1 MKTTQPCLRIE
12 WKDGNTRALPS
23 NGLET
28 RKPWG
33 VFQWRRRDPAVRVES
48 MTESRME
55 PKTGPDESH
64 LARTE
69 NRQLKE
75 TIGALRDEL
84 ERMRFE
90 KEQGVQQAVAAANDE
105 IVQLKATVT
114 ALRDG
119 LERMRFEKEQGVQQ
133 AVADANDEIVQLKA
147 TVTALRDELERNKF
161 AYEGAMQ
168 ERERALRDERNQL
181 QQTIVALRKQIEER
195 DAK

>member
-1 MKTTQPCLRIE
+1 M
-12 WKDGNTRALPS
+12 S
-23 NGLET
+23 
-28 RKPWG
+28 
-33 VFQWRRRDPAVRVES
+33 
-48 MTESRME
+48 ESRME
-55 PKTGPDESH
+55 PQAGPDESH

-75 TIGALRDEL
+75 TIGALRDKL

-114 ALRDG
+114 ALRD
-119 LERMRFEKEQGVQQ
+119 
-133 AVADANDEIVQLKA
+133 
-147 TVTALRDELERNKF
+147 ELERNKIT
-161 AYEGAMQ
+161 YEGAMQ
-168 ERERALRDERNQL
+168 ERERAFRDERNQL